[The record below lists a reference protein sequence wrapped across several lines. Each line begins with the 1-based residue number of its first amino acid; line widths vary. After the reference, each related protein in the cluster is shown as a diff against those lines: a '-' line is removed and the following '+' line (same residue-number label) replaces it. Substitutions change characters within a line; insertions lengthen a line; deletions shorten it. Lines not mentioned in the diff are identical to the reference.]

1 MRGFPSLRVYDPG
14 QKSMGGK
21 SNMVYLNS
29 VEQMD
34 DAILF
39 RFKRH
44 LEDYDNLKYMW
55 GTGLRDDAG
64 EEIYD
69 GDIVEVKNEMETK
82 TSHIS
87 QVENTIYGARIDAH
101 PSSIGMGLCK
111 HRQLLEYCDYGV
123 GGIYHLTCKIVGNI
137 YENPELL
144 EDENEG

>member
-1 MRGFPSLRVYDPG
+1 MRVYDPG
-14 QKSMGGK
+14 QIEMGGK

-55 GTGLRDDAG
+55 GTGLRDKNG

-69 GDIVEVKNEMETK
+69 GDIVEIQDKTETN
-82 TSHIS
+82 TSYIS
-87 QVENTIYGARIDAH
+87 VVSLTSLGSIVEPHPAH
-101 PSSIGMGLCK
+101 KALGISK
-111 HRQLLEYCDYGV
+111 YRKLEDCIDYGV
-123 GGIYHLTCKIVGNI
+123 GYQYHLKCKIVGNI

-144 EDENEG
+144 GVQE

>member
-1 MRGFPSLRVYDPG
+1 MRVYDPG
-14 QKSMGGK
+14 QIEMGGK

-34 DAILF
+34 DGVLF

-55 GTGLRDDAG
+55 GTGLRDKNG

-69 GDIVEVKNEMETK
+69 GDIISWKDLSELSDGTLTDVVVVFWDDEYLRWSVE
-82 TSHIS
+82 SF
-87 QVENTIYGARIDAH
+87 NTPGECEKLY
-101 PSSIGMGLCK
+101 
-111 HRQLLEYCDYGV
+111 DYSNV
-123 GGIYHLTCKIVGNI
+123 DEIEIIGNI